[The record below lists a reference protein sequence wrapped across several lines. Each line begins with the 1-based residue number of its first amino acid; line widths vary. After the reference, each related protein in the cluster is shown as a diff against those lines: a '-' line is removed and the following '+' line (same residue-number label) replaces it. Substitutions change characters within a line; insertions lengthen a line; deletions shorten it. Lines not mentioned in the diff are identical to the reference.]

1 MKNKLLPVKP
11 QPQTGFRWADHH
23 YLNRNPALDFAN
35 TVLYRHRPEHRVD
48 RLYDFAVVR
57 AWARKSRLRLPS
69 TPPISFKECLRL
81 RETID
86 RFFRQAAAGELSRS
100 CWAKLVRSYYLGMPA
115 LGMVKTDRGL
125 RFVSSAKRPMDLRGS
140 LLQSAIELA
149 FSPDLAR
156 VKVCP
161 GCGWLF
167 IDRTRNRTKRW
178 CIAALCGNRAKMR
191 RYYERQRHTTARP

>member
-1 MKNKLLPVKP
+1 
-11 QPQTGFRWADHH
+11 
-23 YLNRNPALDFAN
+23 
-35 TVLYRHRPEHRVD
+35 
-48 RLYDFAVVR
+48 
-57 AWARKSRLRLPS
+57 
-69 TPPISFKECLRL
+69 
-81 RETID
+81 
-86 RFFRQAAAGELSRS
+86 
-100 CWAKLVRSYYLGMPA
+100 
-115 LGMVKTDRGL
+115 
-125 RFVSSAKRPMDLRGS
+125 MDLRGS